1 MLLLGTIV
9 AAVMLSP
16 TFEEML
22 KKIPTFCSSGYVD
35 CDALA
40 GYLAVYRVCF
50 SLAAFYFFFCILMI
64 NVSSSKDPRAKIH
77 NGFWFFKFLFL
88 IGICVGAFYIP
99 HGQFNVAL
107 YYIGLCG
114 AFCFILIQLVLL
126 IDFAHGLNDFLLSKR
141 EEADSPRCW
150 SVTLVLCAFL
160 MFATTLTATILFYV
174 FYTTGSDCGLNKFYI
189 SFNLILCIIISVL
202 SIHPRVQEESPKS
215 GLLQAAVVCG
225 YATYLVWSAMSN
237 EPSTTCNPSLL
248 TIANEIVHGGPGSV
262 GNETTP
268 TPQPSQP
275 QWIEGQSIVGL
286 IVFICCVLY
295 SSITSSSSKNVDR
308 LTMRENVV
316 LDDDQALVIDDDE
329 EANGQQVYD
338 DEQNQVAYSYSGF
351 HFMFFLASFYVM
363 MTLTNWY
370 EPGVDFKT
378 MVNSWPAVWVKIV
391 SSWLCHALYA
401 WTLFAPIVLE
411 GRDFDF

>member
-1 MLLLGTIV
+1 MV
-9 AAVMLSP
+9 AAIMLSP
-16 TFEEML
+16 TFEELL
-22 KKIPTFCSSGYVD
+22 KKIPTFCTSGYVD
-35 CDALA
+35 CDSLA

-64 NVSSSKDPRAKIH
+64 NVSNSKDPRAKIQ
-77 NGFWFFKFLFL
+77 NGFWAFKFLFL
-88 IGICVGAFYIP
+88 IGICIGAFYIP
-99 HGQFNVAL
+99 HGSFNVAL

-126 IDFAHGLNDFLLSKR
+126 IDFAHGLNDFLLERR

-150 SVTLVLCAFL
+150 SVMLVGCAFI
-160 MFATTLTATILFYV
+160 MYGVVIAATILFYV
-174 FYTTGSDCGLNKFYI
+174 FYTNGDCSLNKFYI
-189 SFNLILCIIISVL
+189 SFNLIFCLIVSVL
-202 SIHPRVQEESPKS
+202 SIHPRVQEEQPRS

-237 EPSTTCNPSLL
+237 EPSTTCNPSLI
-248 TIANEIVHGGPGSV
+248 TIANEIIHPGQGTA
-262 GNETTP
+262 GNATTP

-295 SSITSSSSKNVDR
+295 SSIRNSSSSNVDR
-308 LTMRENVV
+308 LTMREQVV
-316 LDDDQALVIDDDE
+316 IDDDEKALVIEDDE
-329 EANGQQVYD
+329 EANGQKVYD
-338 DEQNQVAYSYSGF
+338 NEQEMVAYSYSGF

-370 EPGVDFKT
+370 QPGVDFTT

-391 SSWLCHALYA
+391 SSWLCLALYT
-401 WTLFAPIVLE
+401 WTLFAPILLE

>member
-1 MLLLGTIV
+1 
-9 AAVMLSP
+9 MLSP

-22 KKIPTFCSSGYVD
+22 KKIPTFCTSYVD

-50 SLAAFYFFFCILMI
+50 SMAAFYFFFCILMI
-64 NVSSSKDPRAKIH
+64 NVGNSKDPRAKIQ

-88 IGICVGAFYIP
+88 VGICVGAFFIP
-99 HGQFNVAL
+99 HGQFNVAM

-114 AFCFILIQLVLL
+114 AFCFVLIQLVLL
-126 IDFAHGLNDFLLSKR
+126 IDFAHGLNDFLLERR

-150 SVTLVLCAFL
+150 SILLVLCAFL
-160 MFATTLTATILFYV
+160 MYAVVITATILFYI
-174 FYTTGSDCGLNKFYI
+174 FYTNGDCGLNKFYI
-189 SFNLILCIIISVL
+189 SFNLILCIIVSVL
-202 SIHPRVQEESPKS
+202 SIHPRVQEEQPRS

-237 EPSTTCNPSLL
+237 EPSTTCNPSLI
-248 TIANEIVHGGPGSV
+248 TIVNEITHGGSQS
-262 GNETTP
+262 GNGTTTP
-268 TPQPSQP
+268 QPQPSQP

-295 SSITSSSSKNVDR
+295 SSIRNSSRSNIDA

-316 LDDDQALVIDDDE
+316 LDDASDTKVLVVDDDE

-338 DEQNQVAYSYSGF
+338 NEQDQVAYSYSGF

-370 EPGVDFKT
+370 KPGVDFET
-378 MVNSWPAVWVKIV
+378 MVNAWPAVWVKIV
-391 SSWLCHALYA
+391 SSWLCLALYT
-401 WTLFAPIVLE
+401 WTLFAPIILE